1 MLDGASLGNVK
12 QQPLVSIWNSAEIER
27 MRRLHADG
35 RGAEIDC
42 CSRCR
47 TPIPHQA
54 LVIASI
60 ALPGRI
66 VRGLLPWVMSKL
78 PSRLLRAPQPVD

>member
-1 MLDGASLGNVK
+1 VK
-12 QQPLVSIWNSAEIER
+12 KRPLVSIWNSEGIER
-27 MRRLHADG
+27 MRRLHGAG
-35 RGAEIDC
+35 RGAEIDV

-47 TPIPHQA
+47 TPIPHPA
-54 LVIASI
+54 LVIGSI

-78 PSRLLRAPQPVD
+78 PSRLLRAPQRVDS